1 MLMHTHMGKIG
12 GKMLI
17 SGKELGL
24 DVLGLTELD
33 QIHRNLSIDDLIE
46 ETVGYKEGIVGAN
59 GASIVDTG
67 KYTGRSPKDRF
78 IVQSK

>member
-1 MLMHTHMGKIG
+1 MGKIG

-46 ETVGYKEGIVGAN
+46 ETVANNEGIVGAN

-67 KYTGRSPKDRF
+67 KYTCLLYTSPSPRD
-78 IVQSK
+78 